1 VLVVVPDPP
10 AHRPVTL
17 CRLSIKA
24 GSERYFGQQTR
35 RISRVFG
42 HAWFHHREVFEEC
55 EVRASVVDLSD
66 WRLISSV
73 LVCVQAESALYARF
87 LALVRKYDLM
97 AEGLLVIP
105 WDKVEPEAEGSG
117 GKSTSTTDD
126 GEGKDENKG
135 GAGLKR
141 SGTVMSASASGRSR
155 GKGKRAEGEDKD
167 NNNDNDEEKD
177 DKPDEVEDKEYVRSA
192 TDPDPRGIVA
202 TAVRKPEAARDM
214 TLSRRGGTGGR
225 GGAGAKTATR
235 GRKRLFQVDI
245 PKEDDDDDDDLEHP
259 PAAARFSPLSK
270 SPVNSRTGTFVG
282 KQVTPTM
289 RDLEASELGKK
300 GSTDHD
306 EGMVD
311 PTAGDSS
318 ESDESDDSE
327 GNSDP
332 ESAVNPGKTLVD
344 SDDEGEEMVED
355 VGAVDKEKKE
365 EEQEEGSSGGST

>member
-1 VLVVVPDPP
+1 LGVS
-10 AHRPVTL
+10 
-17 CRLSIKA
+17 CS
-24 GSERYFGQQTR
+24 
-35 RISRVFG
+35 RI
-42 HAWFHHREVFEEC
+42 
-55 EVRASVVDLSD
+55 
-66 WRLISSV
+66 
-73 LVCVQAESALYARF
+73 QAESALYARF

-105 WDKVEPEAEGSG
+105 WDKAEPEAEGSG
-117 GKSTSTTDD
+117 GKSASNADD

-141 SGTVMSASASGRSR
+141 SGTVMSASASGRSG
-155 GKGKRAEGEDKD
+155 GKGKRAEEDDEGD
-167 NNNDNDEEKD
+167 NHEEKD
-177 DKPDEVEDKEYVRSA
+177 NKPVDEDKEYVRSA

-214 TLSRRGGTGGR
+214 TLSRRGGAGGR

-245 PKEDDDDDDDLEHP
+245 PKEDDDDDDDDDLEHP

-270 SPVNSRTGTFVG
+270 SPVNSRAGTFVG

-300 GSTDHD
+300 GSAGHD

-365 EEQEEGSSGGST
+365 DEPEKGSPGGS